1 VRWSVASISASAV
14 ANKSVASLSRAA
26 FTHRAMLC
34 YAVGI
39 YHPGPHRHTDAE
51 PFNLTEVDLANM
63 NLVGY
68 PVTLEHA
75 NIDNAAKL
83 LAILS
88 VAETATS
95 IYAAL
100 TALSKGSKY
109 HAPIGLIIDN
119 GVAVD
124 GRWYCLFAFDGELT
138 AVKTMIEIGA
148 LRGLSLT
155 HRVSQT
161 PSPLEVSLCCQPAR
175 PGCYVRCIVGSLD
188 VAQAYMRAA
197 ITGAPTMTE
206 STPTN
211 SPFLEII
218 AGLPEADRDTM
229 NKGIE
234 ALVAQV
240 NAATATAKMS
250 ESTAVEQ
257 KSSNALLTA
266 QIGMMTGMLTD
277 DIRDTYYCSAEQLTA
292 DMASGDLPTI
302 LGTTERMICA
312 ANRQM
317 MEFRA
322 GAARQAPAARS
333 APIDRKRKMST
344 DAAAPASSLPDD
356 DLARGIAS
364 AVGHTIN

>member
-1 VRWSVASISASAV
+1 
-14 ANKSVASLSRAA
+14 
-26 FTHRAMLC
+26 MLC

-39 YHPGPHRHTDAE
+39 YHPGPCRHTDVE
-51 PFNLTEVDLANM
+51 PFNLTEANLASM

-95 IYAAL
+95 IRAAL
-100 TALSKGSKY
+100 TALSKGSEY
-109 HAPIGLIIDN
+109 DAPVGLIIDN
-119 GVAVD
+119 GVATD
-124 GRWYCLFAFDGELT
+124 GRWYCLFAINGALT

-155 HRVSQT
+155 HRVGQT

-175 PGCYVRCIVGSLD
+175 RGCYVRCIAGNLR
-188 VAQAYMRAA
+188 VAQEYMRAV
-197 ITGAPTMTE
+197 ITGALTME
-206 STPTN
+206 MSTPTS

-218 AGLPEADRDTM
+218 ANLPEADRDTM

-234 ALVAQV
+234 ALVEQV

-250 ESTAVEQ
+250 ETTAVAQ

-266 QIGMMTGMLTD
+266 QIGMMTNMLTD
-277 DIRDTYYCSAEQLTA
+277 DIRDTFYCTAETLMA
-292 DMASGDLPTI
+292 DMASGDLPTV

-317 MEFRA
+317 MEFKA
-322 GAARQAPAARS
+322 GAAALPTPAAPS
-333 APIDRKRKMST
+333 RKRKMSSE
-344 DAAAPASSLPDD
+344 APRASASLPDD

-364 AVGHTIN
+364 AFGHTIN